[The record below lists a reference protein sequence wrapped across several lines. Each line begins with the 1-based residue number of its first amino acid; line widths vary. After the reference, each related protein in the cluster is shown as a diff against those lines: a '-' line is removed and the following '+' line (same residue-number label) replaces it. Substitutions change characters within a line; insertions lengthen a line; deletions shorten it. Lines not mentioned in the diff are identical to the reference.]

1 MTIFLVFLMPRYN
14 CECIDE
20 DNTAKAFHS
29 MEDAKTYRAALDAK
43 DEVECIAFAK
53 RVKAGEEGF
62 LYAYLFKDTPEKDVA
77 KDSRCRSEW
86 GITEISLS

>member
-1 MTIFLVFLMPRYN
+1 MTIFLVFLIPGDN

-29 MEDAKTYRAALDAK
+29 MEDAETYRAELNAK

-53 RVKAGEEGF
+53 RVKAGEEG
-62 LYAYLFKDTPEKDVA
+62 LYNILYKHTPEKDIA
-77 KDSRCRSEW
+77 KDRRSAW
-86 GITEISLS
+86 SITEISLS